1 MVSLSEDLGG
11 SFAPWW
17 GVIRKAQSEGWVLRP
32 SEPQLACIP
41 AKPGLAGSRCPFY
54 HSGLTG
60 ASLLFLARPLPPTQL
75 PAWVGL
81 VSPVTNPRVL
91 LISCAVGT
99 VSSLCPHR
107 PPYRVSR
114 LWLPPGLEESSAEVL
129 SEREAGLG
137 PLCAYHL
144 WTWAAWEEGWGNSQ
158 PF

>member
-81 VSPVTNPRVL
+81 VSPVTNPCVL

-107 PPYRVSR
+107 PPIQGQQA
-114 LWLPPGLEESSAEVL
+114 LAAPGVGGEFS
-129 SEREAGLG
+129 
-137 PLCAYHL
+137 
-144 WTWAAWEEGWGNSQ
+144 
-158 PF
+158 